1 MSAQDPTHP
10 AAGLRDD
17 LEEVGWTVN
26 EFATRLGVSRNTDS
40 RLLNGRCA
48 ISPEVALAL
57 ERIGW
62 SDADFCTRRQ
72 ASYDLAMARRAQ
84 EAAPRRGIAVQRP
97 VHPSCRADRAERL
110 GRLQRMIGEFLSV
123 EVYAPQL

>member
-1 MSAQDPTHP
+1 MSARNPTHP

-17 LEEVGWTVN
+17 LAAAGWSVN
-26 EFATRLGVSRNTDS
+26 EFAARLRVSRNTAS

-62 SDADFCTRRQ
+62 SNADFWVRRQ
-72 ASYDLAMARRAQ
+72 AGYDLAMARRAQ
-84 EAAPRRGIAVQRP
+84 EATP
-97 VHPSCRADRAERL
+97 VTL
-110 GRLQRMIGEFLSV
+110 
-123 EVYAPQL
+123 

>member
-1 MSAQDPTHP
+1 MSAQNPTHP

-17 LEEVGWTVN
+17 MESAGWTVN
-26 EFATRLGVSRNTDS
+26 EFAAHLDVSRNTAS

-62 SDADFCTRRQ
+62 SNADFWMRRQ
-72 ASYDLAMARRAQ
+72 ASYDLAMARRARQ
-84 EAAPRRGIAVQRP
+84 ATAVA
-97 VHPSCRADRAERL
+97 S
-110 GRLQRMIGEFLSV
+110 
-123 EVYAPQL
+123 